1 MLSWQSVT
9 VTHDLICGN
18 VYSQYKTL
26 SVMFT
31 GKTAELEHYLVK
43 QIRLNAQDL
52 ESHMELIQL
61 LATRAT
67 DDALY
72 FCCKL
77 NPHFYRDLSI
87 LQLSFSVA
95 SRYLSNNKIEY
106 HMAERILNTCNW
118 VMSAVVRDKR
128 SDSERISSWAN
139 FDSALY
145 QLSLNLNVNEAP
157 RWGALARE
165 CLSCLWMRVP
175 SVVPG
180 LDDDAVTGCA
190 ILALSAPLLD
200 LPNSVAEMSLHR

>member
-1 MLSWQSVT
+1 
-9 VTHDLICGN
+9 
-18 VYSQYKTL
+18 
-26 SVMFT
+26 MFT

-87 LQLSFSVA
+87 LQLSFSVV

-118 VMSAVVRDKR
+118 VMSAVVRDRR

-180 LDDDAVTGCA
+180 LDDDAATGCA